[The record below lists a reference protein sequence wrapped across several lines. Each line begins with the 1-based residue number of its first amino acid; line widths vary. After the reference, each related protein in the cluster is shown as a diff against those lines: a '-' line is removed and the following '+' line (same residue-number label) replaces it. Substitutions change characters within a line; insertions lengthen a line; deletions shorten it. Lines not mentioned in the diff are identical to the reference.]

1 MKRLLCISKPP
12 KNFSMP
18 MIDQRIIVAIDTF
31 DLETANT
38 ILDKLDPSLCIIKI
52 GSVVFNTLGKS
63 FLKDASSRGFKIF
76 LDLKLHDIPNTVHET
91 ILGFHDLSIDMLT
104 VHLSGGEDM
113 LKKAMLAGKSIN
125 AKVIGVSILTSLKE
139 SDTLML
145 FNNNLDTQIANLFKI
160 AVKTNLDGVV
170 CSPLELEMA
179 NTILDT
185 NSIKITPGIRD
196 IKVADDQARTLSA
209 KEAIEK
215 GATFIVIGRPI
226 TQAEDVSTALK
237 TFTDSIHD

>member
-1 MKRLLCISKPP
+1 MTDP
-12 KNFSMP
+12 
-18 MIDQRIIVAIDTF
+18 RIIVAIDTYDF
-31 DLETANT
+31 QEANV
-38 ILDKLDPSLCIIKI
+38 ILDQLDPDLCRIKI
-52 GSVVFNTLGKS
+52 GSVVFNSLGKS
-63 FLKDASSRGFKIF
+63 FLKEVSSRGFKIF

-91 ILGFHDLSIDMLT
+91 ILGFHDCSIDMLT

-226 TQAEDVSTALK
+226 TQAEDVSSALK
-237 TFTDSIHD
+237 TFSDSIHD

>member
-1 MKRLLCISKPP
+1 MTDP
-12 KNFSMP
+12 
-18 MIDQRIIVAIDTF
+18 RIIVAIDTYDF
-31 DLETANT
+31 QEANV
-38 ILDKLDPSLCIIKI
+38 ILDQLDPDLCRIKI
-52 GSVVFNTLGKS
+52 GSVVFNSLGKS
-63 FLKDASSRGFKIF
+63 FLKEVSSRGFRIF

-91 ILGFHDLSIDMLT
+91 ILGFHDCSIDMLT

-125 AKVIGVSILTSLKE
+125 AKVIGVSILTSFKE

-145 FNNNLDTQIANLFKI
+145 FDNNLDTQIANLFKI

-196 IKVADDQARTLSA
+196 IKVADDQARTLTA
-209 KEAIEK
+209 KEAIKK

-226 TQAEDVSTALK
+226 TQTEDVSTALK
-237 TFTDSIHD
+237 TFSDSIHD

>member
-1 MKRLLCISKPP
+1 MTDP
-12 KNFSMP
+12 
-18 MIDQRIIVAIDTF
+18 RIIVAIDTY
-31 DLETANT
+31 DLQEANV
-38 ILDKLDPSLCIIKI
+38 ILDQLDPDLCRIKI
-52 GSVVFNTLGKS
+52 GSVVFNSLGKS
-63 FLKDASSRGFKIF
+63 FLREVSSRGFKIF

-91 ILGFHDLSIDMLT
+91 ILGFHDCSIDMLT

-145 FNNNLDTQIANLFKI
+145 FNNNLDMQIANLFKI

-237 TFTDSIHD
+237 TFSDSIHD

>member
-1 MKRLLCISKPP
+1 MTDP
-12 KNFSMP
+12 
-18 MIDQRIIVAIDTF
+18 RIIVAIDTYDF
-31 DLETANT
+31 QEANV
-38 ILDKLDPSLCIIKI
+38 ILDQLDPDLCRIKI
-52 GSVVFNTLGKS
+52 GSVVFNSLGKS
-63 FLKDASSRGFKIF
+63 FLKEVSSRGFRIF

-91 ILGFHDLSIDMLT
+91 ILGFHDCSIDMLT

-125 AKVIGVSILTSLKE
+125 AKVIGVSILTSFKE

-209 KEAIEK
+209 KEAIEN

-226 TQAEDVSTALK
+226 TQTEDVSTALK
-237 TFTDSIHD
+237 TFSDSIHD